1 MKAIRAMVLAL
12 GGLVAAGCATAG
24 HDYRGSVDYDW
35 AEVLEAEPIVE
46 HVRVPVS
53 REVCWDEEVHYTDR
67 GRGSA
72 AGTILGG
79 LIGGVAG
86 HQIGSGSGN
95 TAATVVGTLA
105 GAAIG
110 SRASSGPPRHYSSVE
125 ERCRLERAYRSEER
139 LQGYR
144 VTYLYNGQTYTT
156 RTRHDPG
163 SRIRVR
169 VSVSPAE

>member
-1 MKAIRAMVLAL
+1 MKTMRATILAL
-12 GGLVAAGCATAG
+12 AGLAAAGCATAG
-24 HDYRGSVDYDW
+24 HPGGSVEYDW
-35 AEVLEAEPIVE
+35 AEVLDAEPVVE

-53 REVCWDEEVHYTDR
+53 REVCRDEEVHRVDR
-67 GRGSA
+67 GRGST

-105 GAAIG
+105 GAAVG
-110 SRASSGPPRHYSSVE
+110 NRASRGPSRRYSTIE
-125 ERCRLERAYRSEER
+125 ERCRLERAYRNEER
-139 LQGYR
+139 VRGYR
-144 VTYLYNGQTYTT
+144 VTYLYNGRTYTT
-156 RTRHDPG
+156 RTRRDPG
-163 SRIRVR
+163 ARIRVR